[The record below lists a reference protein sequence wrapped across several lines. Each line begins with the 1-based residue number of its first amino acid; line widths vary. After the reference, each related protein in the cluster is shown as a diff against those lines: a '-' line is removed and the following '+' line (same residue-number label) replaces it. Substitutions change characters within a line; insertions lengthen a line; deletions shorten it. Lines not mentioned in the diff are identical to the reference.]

1 MFSSLGR
8 LGRGVAKAQKPA
20 KADKPAKA
28 HAKAAGTTRVGSKT
42 RGEGNTF
49 IEETVVDAPAATTV
63 IVKPRMPFQSQ
74 VFFFIVLAVVFYL
87 TWKVFHEFIIVLI
100 TGIFVAVLA
109 LPIDKMWERVVP
121 NRIAAVLTMLTL
133 LLILTLPLIAVGFG
147 MYRDATRLAEAVQGG
162 ELDALIDRGL
172 HAPWAQRILE
182 VSYPEANETER
193 IALAQAKVDEGQ
205 AWAERELTEF
215 GTNLIEAA
223 PEFFIGIAI
232 ILFVVYYALTD
243 GDRFV
248 AYLRRAVPIPG
259 RQVDF
264 LLSEAR
270 VGLRAVF
277 FGQILMSL
285 LQGLLC
291 GIGWWISGLPS
302 PILWGAVMAIVALLP
317 VVGTPMIWVP
327 GGLYLLVQGHLVAGV
342 FLLLWGVIVVLVILD
357 TFLRPKIIGYGTD
370 IHPILVL
377 IGVLGG
383 VAAFGFIGLFL
394 GPLIVGI
401 LIAVLKVYEA
411 DYLDPDINDPPLPP
425 PRSHRPL

>member
-8 LGRGVAKAQKPA
+8 LVRGVPKAKKAPA
-20 KADKPAKA
+20 KAAKPSKA
-28 HAKAAGTTRVGSKT
+28 PGNGEDPLEVGDT
-42 RGEGNTF
+42 
-49 IEETVVDAPAATTV
+49 IVDAPAAKTIV
-63 IVKPRMPFQSQ
+63 IKPRLPFQSQ
-74 VFFFIVLAVVFYL
+74 VFFFIILAVVFYL

-109 LPIDKMWERVVP
+109 LPIDKRWERVFP
-121 NRIAAVLTMLTL
+121 NRVAAIFTMLTL
-133 LLILTLPLIAVGFG
+133 FLILTLPLIAVGFG
-147 MYRDATRLAEAVQGG
+147 MYQDAKELAEAVQGG
-162 ELDALIDRGL
+162 EVDALIDRGI
-172 HAPWAQRILE
+172 HAPWAQQILGAI
-182 VSYPEANETER
+182 YPEANETER
-193 IALAQAKVDEGQ
+193 VALAQAKVDEGQ
-205 AWAERELTEF
+205 AWLQRELQEF
-215 GTNLIEAA
+215 GTKLLEAA
-223 PEFFIGIAI
+223 DEFLIGLAI

-243 GDRFV
+243 GDRFI

-285 LQGLLC
+285 LQGILC

-302 PILWGAVMAIVALLP
+302 PVLWGAVMAIVALLP

-327 GGLYLLVQGHLVAGV
+327 GSLYLLVQGELVAGI
-342 FLLLWGVIVVLVILD
+342 FLLLWGIIVVLVILD

-370 IHPILVL
+370 IHPMLVL

-411 DYLDPDINDPPLPP
+411 DYLDPDINEPPAEPRAHPP
-425 PRSHRPL
+425 W

>member
-1 MFSSLGR
+1 MP
-8 LGRGVAKAQKPA
+8 KARKKAPA
-20 KADKPAKA
+20 KADKPVKA
-28 HAKAAGTTRVGSKT
+28 PVQGADDGDD
-42 RGEGNTF
+42 
-49 IEETVVDAPAATTV
+49 IVVNAPSATTV
-63 IVKPRMPFQSQ
+63 VVKPRMPFQSQ
-74 VFFFIVLAVVFYL
+74 VFFFIILAVVFYL

-109 LPIDKMWERVVP
+109 LPIDKLWERIVP
-121 NRIAAVLTMLTL
+121 NRIAAVMTMLTL
-133 LLILTLPLIAVGFG
+133 FVILTLPLIIVGFG
-147 MYRDATRLAEAVQGG
+147 MYHDATRLADAVQGG

-182 VSYPEANETER
+182 VTYPDANESER
-193 IALAQAKVDEGQ
+193 IVLAQGKVDEGQ
-205 AWAERELTEF
+205 AWVQRELTEF

-223 PEFFIGIAI
+223 PTFFIGIAI

-248 AYLRRAVPIPG
+248 AYLRRAIPIPG

-285 LQGLLC
+285 LQGILC

-327 GGLYLLVQGHLVAGV
+327 GALYLLVQGHVVAGV
-342 FLLLWGVIVVLVILD
+342 FLLLWGVIVVLVVLD

-425 PRSHRPL
+425 PRPHPPL

>member
-8 LGRGVAKAQKPA
+8 LGRGVPRAKDKKPA
-20 KADKPAKA
+20 KAGKPAKPEA
-28 HAKAAGTTRVGSKT
+28 
-42 RGEGNTF
+42 EGPVTVDKM
-49 IEETVVDAPAATTV
+49 VVDAPRATTLV
-63 IVKPRMPFQSQ
+63 IKPRMPFQSQ
-74 VFFFIVLAVVFYL
+74 VFFFIILAVVFYL

-121 NRIAAVLTMLTL
+121 NRVAAILTMLTL
-133 LLILTLPLIAVGFG
+133 FVILTLPLVLVGFG
-147 MYRDATRLAEAVQGG
+147 MYHDATKLAEAVQGG

-172 HAPWAQRILE
+172 HAPWAQRLLA
-182 VSYPEANETER
+182 SAYPDANESER
-193 IALAQAKVDEGQ
+193 IALAQMKVDEGQ
-205 AWAERELTEF
+205 AKVQQELQDF
-215 GTNLIEAA
+215 GTRLLEAA
-223 PEFFIGIAI
+223 PEFFVGIAI
-232 ILFVVYYALTD
+232 ILFVVYYVLTD
-243 GDRFV
+243 GTTFV
-248 AYLRRAVPIPG
+248 AYLRRATPIPG

-264 LLSEAR
+264 LLQEAR

-285 LQGLLC
+285 LQGVLC
-291 GIGWWISGLPS
+291 GIGWWIAGLPS

-317 VVGTPMIWVP
+317 VLGTPMIWVP
-327 GGLYLLVQGHLVAGV
+327 GALYLLIQGHIFGGV
-342 FLLLWGVIVVLVILD
+342 FLLLWGTIVVLVILD
-357 TFLRPKIIGYGTD
+357 TFLRPKIIGYGAD
-370 IHPILVL
+370 IHPMLVL

-411 DYLDPDINDPPLPP
+411 DYLDPEINDPTQPPLPP
-425 PRSHRPL
+425 PRPHPPL

>member
-1 MFSSLGR
+1 MP
-8 LGRGVAKAQKPA
+8 KARKKAPA

-28 HAKAAGTTRVGSKT
+28 PPEAADDMDGDD
-42 RGEGNTF
+42 
-49 IEETVVDAPAATTV
+49 VVVNAPAATTV
-63 IVKPRMPFQSQ
+63 VIKPRMPFQSQ
-74 VFFFIVLAVVFYL
+74 VFFFIILAVVFYL

-109 LPIDKMWERVVP
+109 LPIDKLWERVFP
-121 NRIAAVLTMLTL
+121 NRVAAIFTMLTL
-133 LLILTLPLIAVGFG
+133 FLILTLPLIAVGFG
-147 MYRDATRLAEAVQGG
+147 MYQDATELAEAVQGG

-172 HAPWAQRILE
+172 HAPWAQQILE
-182 VSYPEANETER
+182 AMYPEANETER

-205 AWAERELTEF
+205 AWLQQELQEF
-215 GTNLIEAA
+215 GTDLLEAA
-223 PEFFIGIAI
+223 PEFFVGIAI

-243 GDRFV
+243 GDKFI
-248 AYLRRAVPIPG
+248 AYLRRAIPIPG

-285 LQGLLC
+285 LQGILC
-291 GIGWWISGLPS
+291 GIGWWIAGLPS

-327 GGLYLLVQGHLVAGV
+327 GGLYLLVQGQVVAGI

-357 TFLRPKIIGYGTD
+357 TFLRPKIIGYGAD
-370 IHPILVL
+370 IHPMLVL

-411 DYLDPDINDPPLPP
+411 DYLDPDINDPPDE
-425 PRSHRPL
+425 RRPHSPT

>member
-1 MFSSLGR
+1 MPK
-8 LGRGVAKAQKPA
+8 AKKAPSKARKPDA
-20 KADKPAKA
+20 APAGA
-28 HAKAAGTTRVGSKT
+28 EEPVHVGDQ
-42 RGEGNTF
+42 
-49 IEETVVDAPAATTV
+49 TVVDAPSATTV
-63 IVKPRMPFQSQ
+63 VIKQRMPFQSQ
-74 VFFFIVLAVVFYL
+74 VFFFLILGVVLFL

-109 LPIDKMWERVVP
+109 LPIDKQWERVFP
-121 NRIAAVLTMLTL
+121 NRVAAIFTMLTL
-133 LLILTLPLIAVGFG
+133 FLILTLPLIAVGFG
-147 MYRDATRLAEAVQGG
+147 MYHDATRLAEAVQGG

-172 HAPWAQRILE
+172 HAPWAARILE
-182 VSYPEANETER
+182 VAFPDANESER
-193 IALAQAKVDEGQ
+193 IVLAQAKVDEGQ
-205 AWAERELTEF
+205 AWIQRELTEF
-215 GTNLIEAA
+215 GTNLLEAA
-223 PEFFIGIAI
+223 PAFFVGLAI

-243 GDRFV
+243 GDRFI

-285 LQGLLC
+285 LQGVLC

-327 GGLYLLVQGHLVAGV
+327 GGLYLLIQGELVAGI

-357 TFLRPKIIGYGTD
+357 TFLRPKIIGYGAD
-370 IHPILVL
+370 IHPMLVL

-425 PRSHRPL
+425 PRSDPPI

>member
-8 LGRGVAKAQKPA
+8 LGRGVPKAKKAQAEKPA
-20 KADKPAKA
+20 KAPAG
-28 HAKAAGTTRVGSKT
+28 AAEPVKVET
-42 RGEGNTF
+42 
-49 IEETVVDAPAATTV
+49 TVVDAPAATTV
-63 IVKPRMPFQSQ
+63 IVKQRMPFQSQ
-74 VFFFIVLAVVFYL
+74 VFFFIILAVVFYL

-100 TGIFVAVLA
+100 TGVFVAVLA

-121 NRIAAVLTMLTL
+121 NRVAALLTMVTL
-133 LLILTLPLIAVGFG
+133 FLILTVPLVVVGFG
-147 MYRDATRLAEAVQGG
+147 MYHDATKLAEAVQGG

-172 HAPWAQRILE
+172 HAPWAASILE
-182 VSYPEANETER
+182 TMYPEANESER
-193 IALAQAKVDEGQ
+193 IVLAQARIDEGQ
-205 AWAERELTEF
+205 AWLQKELIEF
-215 GTNLIEAA
+215 GSHLIEAA
-223 PEFFIGIAI
+223 PEFFVGIAV

-243 GDRFV
+243 GDRFI
-248 AYLRRAVPIPG
+248 AYLRRAIPIPG

-285 LQGLLC
+285 LQGILC
-291 GIGWWISGLPS
+291 GIGWWIAGLPS

-327 GGLYLLVQGHLVAGV
+327 GGLYLLVQGDVVAGI

-357 TFLRPKIIGYGTD
+357 TFLRPKIIGYGAD
-370 IHPILVL
+370 IHPMLVL

-425 PRSHRPL
+425 PRPHPPL

>member
-1 MFSSLGR
+1 
-8 LGRGVAKAQKPA
+8 
-20 KADKPAKA
+20 
-28 HAKAAGTTRVGSKT
+28 
-42 RGEGNTF
+42 
-49 IEETVVDAPAATTV
+49 
-63 IVKPRMPFQSQ
+63 
-74 VFFFIVLAVVFYL
+74 
-87 TWKVFHEFIIVLI
+87 IILI

-109 LPIDKMWERVVP
+109 LPIDKMWERIVP
-121 NRIAAVLTMLTL
+121 NRVAAVLTMFTL
-133 LLILTLPLIAVGFG
+133 FLILTLPLIAVGFG
-147 MYRDATRLAEAVQGG
+147 MYHDATKLAEAVQGG
-162 ELDALIDRGL
+162 EIDALIDRGL
-172 HAPWAQRILE
+172 HAPWAQQILE
-182 VSYPEANETER
+182 AAYPEANESER
-193 IALAQAKVDEGQ
+193 IVLAQVKVDEGQ
-205 AWAERELTEF
+205 AWIQRELTEF
-215 GTNLIEAA
+215 GTDLLEAV

-232 ILFVVYYALTD
+232 ILFVVYYALSD

-248 AYLRRAVPIPG
+248 AYLRRAAPIPG

-277 FGQILMSL
+277 FGQILMSV
-285 LQGLLC
+285 LQGVLC

-302 PILWGAVMAIVALLP
+302 PVLWGAVMAIVALLP
-317 VVGTPMIWVP
+317 VVGTPMVWVP
-327 GGLYLLVQGHLVAGV
+327 GGLYLLVQGETVAGV
-342 FLLLWGVIVVLVILD
+342 FLLLWGIVVVLVILD

-411 DYLDPDINDPPLPP
+411 DYLDPGINEAPAEPPRAHPPL
-425 PRSHRPL
+425 